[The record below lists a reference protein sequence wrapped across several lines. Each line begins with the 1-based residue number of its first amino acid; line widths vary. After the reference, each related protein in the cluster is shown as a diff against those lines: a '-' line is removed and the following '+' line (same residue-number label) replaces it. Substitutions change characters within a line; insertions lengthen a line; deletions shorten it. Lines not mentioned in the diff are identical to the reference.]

1 MYDSLLI
8 LTYGGPE
15 TTEQI
20 RPFIEKVLGEHAAP
34 ARIEASVARYERL
47 GGVSPINEQS
57 RALLVRVV
65 NKMMSVE
72 NPVPVYWATLYSH
85 PSVEEIVAQ
94 MAYDDR
100 KNAAVF
106 IPTPLESE
114 YMNGKFQKAIDAAVD
129 ALGSTSKPS
138 FTFLPSYASRE
149 EFIRCGAA
157 TILKGLK
164 FLENQGEKNI
174 KVMLSAHS
182 LPVTWAETSSYDARF
197 GELIERIT
205 KQIGL
210 SDVMKVWQSK
220 PTGAPGEWLGP
231 DPVEAIENIAKDS
244 PDCAILLVP
253 LGFSLD
259 NMEIAYDLDY
269 LAAQACENLG
279 VNYFRAPTAS
289 AEPEFVDM
297 IINLLS
303 GELRVA
309 SCELRE

>member
-1 MYDSLLI
+1 MYDSLLL

-15 TTEQI
+15 TVEQI
-20 RPFIEKVLGEHAAP
+20 CPFIEKVLGEHATP
-34 ARIEASVARYERL
+34 ARIEASVARYEQL
-47 GGVSPINEQS
+47 GGISPINEQS
-57 RALLVRVV
+57 RALLVRLI
-65 NKMMSVE
+65 NKMTSAE
-72 NPVPVYWATLYSH
+72 NPVPVYWATLYSN
-85 PSVEEIVAQ
+85 PSVEETVAQ

-114 YMNGKFQKAIDAAVD
+114 YMNSKFQKAIDHALAAVGT
-129 ALGSTSKPS
+129 ASKPA

-149 EFIRCGAA
+149 EFIRCG
-157 TILKGLK
+157 TSTVLKGLK

-197 GELIERIT
+197 GELIERIA

-210 SDVMKVWQSK
+210 TDVLKVWQSK
-220 PTGAPGEWLGP
+220 PTGASGEWLGP

-244 PDCAILLVP
+244 PDCSILLVP

-269 LAAQACENLG
+269 LAAQTCEKLG
-279 VNYFRAPTAS
+279 VNFFRAPTAS
-289 AEPEFVDM
+289 AEPEFVEM
-297 IINLLS
+297 IINLLN
-303 GELRVA
+303 E
-309 SCELRE
+309 

>member
-1 MYDSLLI
+1 MYDSLLL

-15 TTEQI
+15 TVEQI
-20 RPFIEKVLGEHAAP
+20 RPFIEKVLGDHATP
-34 ARIEASVARYERL
+34 SRIEASVARYEQL

-57 RALLVRVV
+57 RALLVRLV
-65 NKMMSVE
+65 NKMITAE
-72 NPVPVYWATLYSH
+72 NPVPVYWATLYSN

-94 MAYDDR
+94 MAYDNR

-114 YMNGKFQKAIDAAVD
+114 YMNSKFQKAIDHALAAI
-129 ALGSTSKPS
+129 GTGSKPA

-149 EFIRCGAA
+149 EFIRCGAS
-157 TILKGLK
+157 TVLKGLK

-174 KVMLSAHS
+174 KALFSAHS
-182 LPVTWAETSSYDARF
+182 LPVTWAETSSYDAQF
-197 GELIERIT
+197 AALIERIS

-220 PTGAPGEWLGP
+220 PVGAPGEWLGP

-269 LAAQACENLG
+269 LAAQTCEKLG
-279 VNYFRAPTAS
+279 LNFFRAPTAS

-297 IINLLS
+297 IINLLN
-303 GELRVA
+303 E
-309 SCELRE
+309 

>member
-1 MYDSLLI
+1 MEYNIGMFDSLLL

-15 TTEQI
+15 TVEQI
-20 RPFIEKVLGEHAAP
+20 RPFIEKVLGDHASP
-34 ARIEASVARYERL
+34 SRIEASVARYERL

-57 RALLVRVV
+57 RALLVRLV
-65 NKMMSVE
+65 NKMMTAP
-72 NPVPVYWATLYSH
+72 NPVPVYWATLYSN

-100 KNAAVF
+100 KNSAVF

-114 YMNGKFQKAIDAAVD
+114 YMNSKFQKAIDHALAAIGT
-129 ALGSTSKPS
+129 ASKPA

-149 EFIRCGAA
+149 EFICCG
-157 TILKGLK
+157 TSTVLKGLK

-174 KVMLSAHS
+174 RVLFSAHS

-197 GELIERIT
+197 GELIERIAN
-205 KQIGL
+205 QLGL
-210 SDVMKVWQSK
+210 SDVLKVWQSK

-231 DPVEAIENIAKDS
+231 NPVEAIENIAKDS
-244 PDCAILLVP
+244 PDSAVLLVP

-269 LAAQACENLG
+269 QAAQACKKLG
-279 VNYFRAPTAS
+279 LSFFRAPTAS

-297 IINLLS
+297 IINLLN
-303 GELRVA
+303 E
-309 SCELRE
+309 

>member
-15 TTEQI
+15 TVEQI
-20 RPFIEKVLGEHAAP
+20 RPFIEKVLGEHASP
-34 ARIEASVARYERL
+34 ARIEASVARYEQL

-57 RALLVRVV
+57 RALLVRLI
-65 NKMMSVE
+65 NKMMSAQ
-72 NPVPVYWATLYSH
+72 NPISVYWATLYSN

-94 MAYDDR
+94 MAFDDR

-114 YMNGKFQKAIDAAVD
+114 YMNGKFQKALDAAC
-129 ALGSTSKPS
+129 AAIGTQCKPS
-138 FTFLPSYASRE
+138 FTFLPSYAMRE
-149 EFIRCGAA
+149 EFIRCGAS

-164 FLENQGEKNI
+164 FLADQGEKNV
-174 KVMLSAHS
+174 KVMFSAHS
-182 LPVTWAETSSYDARF
+182 LPVTWDETSSYDARF
-197 GELIERIT
+197 GELIERVS

-210 SDVMKVWQSK
+210 TDVIKVWQSK
-220 PTGAPGEWLGP
+220 PTGALGEWLGP
-231 DPVEAIENIAKDS
+231 DPVEAIENIAKENPDS
-244 PDCAILLVP
+244 SILLVP

-269 LAAQACENLG
+269 LAAQACEKLG
-279 VNYFRAPTAS
+279 VKFFRASTAS

-297 IINLLS
+297 IINSLN
-303 GELRVA
+303 E
-309 SCELRE
+309 

>member
-1 MYDSLLI
+1 MYDSLLL

-15 TTEQI
+15 TVEQI
-20 RPFIEKVLGEHAAP
+20 RPFIEKVLGEHATP
-34 ARIEASVARYERL
+34 SRIEASVARYEQL

-57 RALLVRVV
+57 RALLVRLV
-65 NKMMSVE
+65 NKMMTAE
-72 NPVPVYWATLYSH
+72 NPVPVYWATLYSN

-94 MAYDDR
+94 MAFDDR

-114 YMNGKFQKAIDAAVD
+114 YMNGKFQKAIDAAVA
-129 ALGSTSKPS
+129 ALGTERKPA

-149 EFIRCGAA
+149 EFIRCGAS
-157 TILKGLK
+157 TVLKGLK

-182 LPVTWAETSSYDARF
+182 LPVTWAETSSYDSRC
-197 GELIERIT
+197 GDLIERIS

-210 SDVMKVWQSK
+210 TDVIKVWQSK

-231 DPVEAIENIAKDS
+231 DPVEAIESLAKNS
-244 PDCAILLVP
+244 PDCAVLLVP

-259 NMEIAYDLDY
+259 NMEIAYDLDF
-269 LAAQACENLG
+269 LAAQTCEKLD
-279 VNYFRAPTAS
+279 VNFFRAPTAS
-289 AEPEFVDM
+289 AEPEFVEM

-303 GELRVA
+303 GE
-309 SCELRE
+309 